1 MARTPANTIRVPQ
14 DLQSVTQFDPKN
26 EVAPQDADL
35 TDTAVRKIWGAVEH
49 LYRTGTQPAITFAL
63 RRHGKVVLNRAIGHA
78 RGNGPQDGPDVPK
91 LLATPDTPICLFS
104 SSKAITA
111 MAVHK
116 LAEEGALSL
125 SDLVSRYV
133 PEYAANGKQHTTLRH
148 LLSHRA
154 GIPTIPV
161 KNPDPSILYD
171 WDGAVRML
179 CAAKAVTSSGET
191 QAYHAITAG
200 YILGEVI
207 RRATGRE
214 LRDVMTDKF
223 RKPLGFKY
231 FNYGLE
237 EQHDD
242 VVGLNY
248 FTGPKLIFPLNL
260 IAKRALGIEF
270 EKVPPVSN
278 DVGYRRAVIP
288 AGNIYATADECSRF
302 YQMMLNE
309 GELDGVRV
317 FKPETIRNAIRPAGV
332 RQFDRTLV
340 LPIRFSQGMLLGE
353 RAVSLYGVNCEQAYG
368 HLGFIQIITWAD
380 PQRDLAAALLNT
392 GKPMEARSLYYLS
405 KLMWTISSQC
415 TPTRSHR
422 RDVRKKLLRSQ
433 PRAA

>member
-1 MARTPANTIRVPQ
+1 MARKPANTIRVAQ
-14 DLQSVTQFDPKN
+14 DLKSVTQFDPRN
-26 EVAPQDADL
+26 ETAPSEVGL
-35 TDTAVRKIWGAVEH
+35 TDTAVKKIWAAVED
-49 LYRTGTQPAITFAL
+49 LYRTGTQPAITLAL

-78 RGNGPQDGPDVPK
+78 HGNGPQDGPDVPK
-91 LLATPDTPICLFS
+91 LLATTDTPICLFS
-104 SSKAITA
+104 ASKAITA
-111 MAVHK
+111 MLVHK
-116 LAEEGALSL
+116 LAEEGALSVN
-125 SDLVSRYV
+125 DLVSRYL
-133 PEYAANGKQHTTLRH
+133 PEYADNGKQHTTLRH

-154 GIPTIPV
+154 GIPTVPV
-161 KNPDPSILYD
+161 RNPDPSILYD

-207 RRATGRE
+207 RRVTGRE

-237 EQHDD
+237 EQYDD
-242 VVGLNY
+242 LVGLNY

-270 EKVPPVSN
+270 EQVAPVSN
-278 DVGYRRAVIP
+278 DAGYRRAVIP

-309 GELDGVRV
+309 GELDGVRI
-317 FKPETIRNAIRPAGV
+317 FTPETVRNAIRPAGV

-353 RAVSLYGVNCEQAYG
+353 RSVSLYGVNCEHAYG
-368 HLGFIQIITWAD
+368 HLGFIQIVTWAD
-380 PQRDLAAALLNT
+380 PQRELAAALLTT

-405 KLMWTISSQC
+405 KLMWTISTQC
-415 TPTRSHR
+415 TPAR
-422 RDVRKKLLRSQ
+422 RARPAWKKPLPRSQ